1 MKSHEIKMMT
11 GNSILKA
18 DRTDLEI
25 EHIFEHSGKEGFQ
38 YNFEKYINF
47 VEALLADNLKLG
59 EN

>member
-1 MKSHEIKMMT
+1 MMT